1 VADGGVANR
10 RLRERLAEAGWSP
23 ETFAR
28 RIVDCARRQ
37 RVTVSVHEKTPYHW
51 LRDGRCPHDPVPELG
66 AAVLSERLGRT
77 ITPADLGWRPARS
90 LTRRA
95 DDGLVGL
102 WLSGGAIHVLEEVA
116 SGVQRRGF
124 LVLAGTA
131 LTAVAHQWMVLD
143 LQRLTAVLEG
153 GRRVDESLVADFEQ
167 LAVLR
172 SRMDD
177 TLGGGALYEAVTA
190 DLRVVVRL
198 LETGTY
204 SDGVGRRLYGVAAQF
219 ARLAGWSCH
228 ETGNEGAAQR
238 FWLTA
243 LRAAHEASDDAF
255 GAHVLMFM
263 GMQNF
268 TTGHPNDSVTLLAT
282 AVHRGGA
289 ALGATQRA
297 AIASEL
303 AGANARAGD
312 VYATASQ
319 VDTAL
324 TLLDDA
330 RPDED
335 PPWIYWSDRPQ
346 VTANCGTAHLFLGNP
361 VEAIPHLRFG
371 VDANDAAF
379 ARQGAHRM
387 VRLATAQL
395 RAGDADEAIATAHD
409 AIDLTASLNSARVV
423 GVLHEFAREA
433 HRTVGNAASGELVER
448 TRTAAKA

>member
-1 VADGGVANR
+1 MADGGVANR

-66 AAVLSERLGRT
+66 AAVLSERLGRP
-77 ITPADLGWRPARS
+77 IAPADLGWRPARS

-102 WLSGGAIHVLEEVA
+102 WSSGGAIHVLEEVA

-198 LETGTY
+198 LKTGTY
-204 SDGVGRRLYGVAAQF
+204 SEDVGRRLYGVAAQF

-303 AGANARAGD
+303 AGAHARAGD
-312 VYATASQ
+312 AHATAHQ
-319 VDTAL
+319 AELAL
-324 TLLDDA
+324 ALLGDV

-335 PPWIYWSDRPQ
+335 PPWIYWAHRPT
-346 VTANCGTAHLFLGNP
+346 VTGNCGVAYMYVGRP
-361 VEAIPHLRFG
+361 REAIPHLQFA
-371 VDANDAAF
+371 VDSIDGAF
-379 ARQGAHRM
+379 ARSRAHKM
-387 VRLATAQL
+387 GRLATAQL
-395 RAGDADEAIATAHD
+395 RAGEVDQAIATAHD
-409 AIDLTASLNSARVV
+409 AADLAESLNSPRVRRLLNDLA
-423 GVLHEFAREA
+423 GEA
-433 HRTVGNAASGELVER
+433 HRTVGNATSGELVER